1 MRPALFLAAALVLG
15 APPAV
20 ASPTR
25 PPATVAG
32 SGEATTTTDLRCLMV
47 SAMLAQGDDPDLKD
61 IGTLSLYYF
70 WGRLEGHVSVADVA
84 QRLID
89 QAKTMSPEELKA
101 QAQNCAALSTKA
113 GQNLS
118 EINDALQKSLGPPP
132 PAQPAEAQPAPAPPS
147 APEAPPTAP
156 PGR

>member
-1 MRPALFLAAALVLG
+1 MRPALLLAAALVLG
-15 APPAV
+15 ALPA
-20 ASPTR
+20 AAAPTR

-70 WGRLEGHVSVADVA
+70 WGRLEGRIAAADVA

-89 QAKTMSPEELKA
+89 QAKTMTPDELKA
-101 QAQNCAALSTKA
+101 EARNCSDLSRKA
-113 GQNLS
+113 SQNLS
-118 EINDALQKSLGPPP
+118 DISDALQKSLGPPP
-132 PAQPAEAQPAPAPPS
+132 AQPPAA
-147 APEAPPTAP
+147 APETAPTAPETTPTAP

>member
-1 MRPALFLAAALVLG
+1 MRLAPFLAVALALG
-15 APPAV
+15 ALPAA

-25 PPATVAG
+25 PRATVAVT
-32 SGEATTTTDLRCLMV
+32 GEATTTIDLRCLMV

-70 WGRLEGHVSVADVA
+70 WGRLEGHVPVADVA

-89 QAKTMSPEELKA
+89 QAKTMTPEELKA

-113 GQNLS
+113 SQNLS
-118 EINDALQKSLGPPP
+118 DISDALQKSLGPPP
-132 PAQPAEAQPAPAPPS
+132 ATPTPPETAPA
-147 APEAPPTAP
+147 APETTPTAP
-156 PGR
+156 TSH